1 MPADTD
7 ALLESIRRWLRV
19 VALAL
24 GFGLI
29 ALADVG
35 YTVGNGVDGTLYAV
49 VGIAGGLVAAV
60 AGLRLLADLL
70 VVSGDDRP
78 ARDSTD

>member
-1 MPADTD
+1 MHTDTD
-7 ALLESIRRWLRV
+7 ALLESVRRWLRV

-24 GFGLI
+24 GFGVI

-35 YTVGNGVDGTLYAV
+35 YSVTNGVDGTLYAV
-49 VGIAGGLVAAV
+49 VGIVGGLVATV

-78 ARDSTD
+78 TRDSTD